1 MKIDI
6 VTWTYN
12 SAKTL
17 DKCLPTIDLAIPGHR
32 VCHKIAVDGGS
43 MDGTEEVLRRYG
55 WTVEKSSKKGIPYQA
70 NQALGLVDTEF
81 FASFEHDIILNPNW
95 FERTST
101 TIISDETV
109 GAVQGI
115 RLYTG
120 SKTMQAIEE
129 WQYRTQQFPPWTFS
143 IDNVLYRTRAVRH
156 AGGFSLECMAS
167 ADGILRR
174 NMFKTGYKWI
184 TDTTLISGHYRK
196 NFLEQFKH
204 QMKAVQLA
212 RYYWSSNPESRS
224 VSRRL
229 LSMLGG
235 NPFNVLNLT
244 LQSRMLRVPIAWYI
258 LRFEKGVYLNLPHED
273 KAVRP
278 VAMDNWYLTE
288 FQKAVRNSSRSL
300 SKLEMSAG
308 DRHSPLT
315 SQRVCEW
322 CGKAAPLAYTIPRAW
337 GNILPKLHPG
347 FGQRFLACS
356 VAHAD
361 RIAEKIFRD
370 AFEYITLDNSL

>member
-1 MKIDI
+1 MKIDL

-17 DKCLPTIDLAIPGHR
+17 DRCLPSINQAIPEDR

-43 MDGTEEVLRRYG
+43 KDGTEQVLRRYG
-55 WTVEKSSKKGIPYQA
+55 WTVQESSKKGIPYQA
-70 NQALGLVDTEF
+70 NQALGIVDTEF

-95 FERTST
+95 FEKTST
-101 TIISDETV
+101 TIASDETV

-156 AGGFSLECMAS
+156 AGGFSDECMAS

-174 NMFKTGYKWI
+174 NMFKIGYKWI
-184 TDTTLISGHYRK
+184 TDTTLVSGHYRK
-196 NFLEQFKH
+196 DFLEQFKH

-212 RYYWSSNPESRS
+212 RYYWSSNPESGS
-224 VSRRL
+224 ASRRL

-258 LRFEKGVYLNLPHED
+258 LRFEKGLYLNLPHEN

-288 FQKAVRNSSRSL
+288 FQRAVRSSSRRLSSL
-300 SKLEMSAG
+300 NKLARDQLSGLSSRKHCA
-308 DRHSPLT
+308 
-315 SQRVCEW
+315 W
-322 CGKAAPLAYTIPRAW
+322 CGEAALLVYTIPSAW
-337 GNILPKLHPG
+337 GNILPRLHPG

-356 VAHAD
+356 AIHAD

-370 AFEYITLDNSL
+370 AFEYIASDNSP